1 MNAIALIPQDA
12 VVFNGNQP
20 RTTSTKIAEAFGKLH
35 KNVIQRIE
43 TLSCSPEFT
52 SANFSADVQMVDIGQ
67 GAKRESKIY
76 EMTKDGF
83 MFLVMGFNGK
93 KAAAIKEAY
102 INAFNQMAEQLAGQA
117 IKTKTALPGGLLLEQ
132 QDAIKAL
139 VKSRVESLPHD
150 KQGSAARKAWGAL
163 KSKFG
168 VSYKEIPPEHFTE
181 ALSLVARLPL
191 EGEYIP
197 ALPDKDAGQLLLDG
211 LQAPAW
217 PLPADIAHA
226 ADAKAFELA
235 AQALPLFAEHVR
247 RRVAYNCSP
256 KDGSERVLA
265 TIAKVTLDNALT
277 HQQQF
282 GLMMIRNNVE
292 NAAVLAKDLHQQ
304 ISQLLGPAAY
314 NKFF

>member
-1 MNAIALIPQDA
+1 MTAQIISFIPQDA
-12 VVFNGNQP
+12 ITLSHNQL
-20 RTTSTKIAEAFGKLH
+20 RTTSIKIADAFGKRHTHILE
-35 KNVIQRIE
+35 KIQN
-43 TLSCSPEFT
+43 LNCSPEFT

-102 INAFNQMAEQLAGQA
+102 INAFNQMAEQLAAQT

-150 KQGSAARKAWGAL
+150 KQGAAARKAWGAL

-191 EGEYIP
+191 EGEYLP
-197 ALPDKDAGQLLLDG
+197 ATPDKDASEILLALDERS
-211 LQAPAW
+211 AA
-217 PLPADIAHA
+217 LPPDIAHA

-247 RRVAYNCSP
+247 RRVVVYSGMS
-256 KDGSERVLA
+256 KDFALNQ
-265 TIAKVTLDNALT
+265 IAQVTLSNAIT
-277 HQQQF
+277 YQQHQSLKLIQRQ
-282 GLMMIRNNVE
+282 VE
-292 NAAVLAKDLHQQ
+292 QAAVMAKTLHEQ
-304 ISQLLGPAAY
+304 ISQVI
-314 NKFF
+314 